1 MCQLSCRGTV
11 LFKVL
16 HCKSKNVFF
25 GFFLFFFLYEVC
37 EKDNRPITVQ
47 HWVADGVSCLPRL
60 TWLDLQTD
68 RADTCVPRMELV
80 GV

>member
-1 MCQLSCRGTV
+1 MCQLSCRGTA

-16 HCKSKNVFF
+16 HCKNKNVFF
-25 GFFLFFFLYEVC
+25 VFFIYEVC
-37 EKDNRPITVQ
+37 EKDYRPITVQ

-60 TWLDLQTD
+60 TWLDLTDGTD
-68 RADTCVPRMELV
+68 RCAPSMGLV